1 MSDDEIN
8 TKLQS
13 HSQDDFTVW
22 RFKLSLSNETYSTFI
37 RESVKSNMTMW

>member
-22 RFKLSLSNETYSTFI
+22 RFELSLFNET
-37 RESVKSNMTMW
+37 VKSNMTMW